1 MRTSRNLGRKHAAS
15 EHGAPV
21 SRALR
26 AFLGFFAA
34 PRVNI
39 RRDYQKI
46 RRRQRKLAA
55 PLGSPSRATDY
66 TVASSHGDHL
76 IPIRVFHPKEQ
87 LRDEVLVFF
96 HGGGWVTGGVE
107 SYTPTCSRMADL
119 TGCTVVSVEYRL
131 APEHPFPAGLSDC
144 YDVARTVMNQPHLVG
159 TDNADNIV
167 LVGDSSGGNLAAA
180 VSLLRRKRG
189 ERAATRQILLY
200 PVTHWDHRS
209 LTSPFESVREHGEDY
224 RLTNVEVQDYM
235 ALYVP
240 NPAQRRDP
248 LVAPLMA
255 KDLSDQPSTLVLS
268 AELDLLRD
276 EGEAYGR
283 ALQRAGNM
291 VRIHRVEEALHGFIA
306 LPWMARSVRDAYE
319 QINDFLG
326 EERKGESRHREEK
339 P

>member
-1 MRTSRNLGRKHAAS
+1 MRTSRTPGRKHAAS
-15 EHGAPV
+15 EHATPV
-21 SRALR
+21 NRALR

-55 PLGSPSRATDY
+55 PLGLPAQATDY
-66 TVASSHGDHL
+66 TVESSHGDHL
-76 IPIRVFHPKEQ
+76 IPVRMFRPKEH

-119 TGCTVVSVEYRL
+119 TGCTVISVEYRL

-144 YDVARTVMNQPHLVG
+144 YDVARTVMDQPELVG
-159 TDNADNIV
+159 AATADDIV
-167 LVGDSSGGNLAAA
+167 LIGDSSGGNLAAA
-180 VSLLRRKRG
+180 VSLLRRERG
-189 ERAATRQILLY
+189 ERRVTRQILLY
-200 PVTHWDHRS
+200 PVTHWNHNS
-209 LTSPFESVREHGEDY
+209 LTSPFDSVREHGEDY
-224 RLTNVEVQDYM
+224 RLTNAEVQDYM

-240 NPAQRRDP
+240 KPGQRRDK

-255 KDLSDQPSTLVLS
+255 QDLSNQPDTLVLS

-276 EGEAYGR
+276 EGEEYGF
-283 ALQRAGNM
+283 ALQRASNT
-291 VRIHRVEEALHGFIA
+291 VRVHRVAEALHGFIA

-319 QINDFLG
+319 KINEFLDADRSSEQRDF
-326 EERKGESRHREEK
+326 EETT
-339 P
+339 